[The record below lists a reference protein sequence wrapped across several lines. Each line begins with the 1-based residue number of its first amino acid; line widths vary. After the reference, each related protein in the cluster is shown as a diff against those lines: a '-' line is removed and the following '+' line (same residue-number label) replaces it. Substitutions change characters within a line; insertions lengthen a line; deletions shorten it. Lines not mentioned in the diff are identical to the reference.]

1 MIPVAMAISRAHPS
15 LERAVASVLNQQGVE
30 TELLLVVNGPD
41 EEAARAAE
49 RLGADNARIRVLFR
63 DAPGL
68 SGALNLALRSTDAE
82 FVARMDD
89 DDLCEPH
96 RLHTQLRWM
105 RAHPDLAAV
114 GCAWRVLGPNSKPD
128 SKPESKPIA
137 IVRPP
142 TDPNPLHA
150 RLLQGNC
157 LAHGSMLLRRQSV
170 LDAGGYDETLDKAQ
184 DLDLWLRLAKTGRI
198 GAVPDIL
205 YTHFLREENTALSTS
220 REQAHAAATVLAR
233 AWASLPRTKT
243 DDAEPIDAVAEVL
256 ERTDDPASR
265 DGIDRL
271 IRERGPT
278 LGAMVASLWASARVP
293 PMTARAVEA
302 CRRSRLR
309 EVGAE
314 LRNAGA
320 ASVILWGAGSH
331 AEWILDHASDLGL
344 PINGLIDD
352 QATGELRGLA
362 ITRPEAAEPGAF
374 VLIASDSFEDQI
386 WERSLPHR
394 TRGVRVF
401 RLYGEEAP

>member
-15 LERAVASVLNQQGVE
+15 LERAVACALNQEGVE
-30 TELLLVVNGPD
+30 TELLLVVNGTD
-41 EEAARAAE
+41 AQAIRAAE
-49 RLGADNARIRVLFR
+49 RLDANNARIRVLFR
-63 DAPGL
+63 ESPGL

-96 RLHTQLRWM
+96 RLHTQLRRM
-105 RAHPDLAAV
+105 RERPDLAAV

-128 SKPESKPIA
+128 SKPDSKPIA

-142 TDPNPLHA
+142 TEPNPLHA

-157 LAHGSMLLRRQSV
+157 LAHGSMLLRRRSV

-184 DLDLWLRLAKTGRI
+184 DLDLWLRLSTTGRI

-205 YTHFLREENTALSTS
+205 YTHCLREENAALSTS

-233 AWASLPRTKT
+233 AWAALPRG
-243 DDAEPIDAVAEVL
+243 DDEADHAELIDAVAEVL

-278 LGAMVASLWASARVP
+278 LGAMVAALWASARVP
-293 PMTARAVEA
+293 PMTARAVEI

-320 ASVILWGAGSH
+320 ASVTLWGAGSH
-331 AEWILDHASDLGL
+331 AEWILDHAGDLGL

-394 TRGVRVF
+394 TRGVRVY
-401 RLYGEEAP
+401 RLYGA

>member
-15 LERAVASVLNQQGVE
+15 LDAAVACVLDQQGVE

-41 EEAARAAE
+41 EEAMRAAE
-49 RLGADNARIRVLFR
+49 RLEADNARIRVLFR

-68 SGALNLALRSTDAE
+68 SGALNFALRSTDAE

-96 RLHTQLRWM
+96 RLDTQLRWI
-105 RAHPDLAAV
+105 RQRPDLAAV
-114 GCAWRVLGPNSKPD
+114 GCAWRVLGPD
-128 SKPESKPIA
+128 SKPVA

-142 TDPNPLHA
+142 TEPNPLHA

-157 LAHGSMLLRRQSV
+157 LAHGSMLLHRQSV
-170 LDAGGYDETLDKAQ
+170 LDAGGYDETLGKAQ
-184 DLDLWLRLAKTGRI
+184 DLDLWLRLAQTGRV

-205 YTHFLREENTALSTS
+205 YTHILREENAALSTS
-220 REQAHAAATVLAR
+220 REQAHAAASVLAR
-233 AWASLPRTKT
+233 AWASLPRTET
-243 DDAEPIDAVAEVL
+243 DDPALLKAIAEVL

-265 DGIDRL
+265 DGIDRF
-271 IRERGPT
+271 IHERGPK

-293 PMTARAVEA
+293 PMSARAMEI

-320 ASVILWGAGSH
+320 ASVTLWGAGSH

-344 PINGLIDD
+344 PVTGLVDD
-352 QATGELRGLA
+352 KATGKPRGLA
-362 ITRPEAAEPGAF
+362 ITRPEAVEPGAF

-386 WERSLPHR
+386 WERSQPHR

-401 RLYGEEAP
+401 RLYGNEAP